1 MGLVGLSVMKG
12 RKKGNFTDPHHHS
25 NFFLLCD
32 DVMDRNFFF
41 SLSSLIMSNNNQLTI
56 LRIKRKRTE
65 EPLDALCK

>member
-25 NFFLLCD
+25 NFFYCATTSWIGI
-32 DVMDRNFFF
+32 FF
-41 SLSSLIMSNNNQLTI
+41 LSSLIMSNNNQLTI